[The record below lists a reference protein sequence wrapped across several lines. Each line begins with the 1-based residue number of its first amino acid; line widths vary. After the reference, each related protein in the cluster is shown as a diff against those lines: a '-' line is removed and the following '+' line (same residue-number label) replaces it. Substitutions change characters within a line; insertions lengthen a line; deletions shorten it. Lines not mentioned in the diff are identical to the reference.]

1 MALFRYRTLQ
11 PSGSVAEGEI
21 EASDQQTAVARL
33 QAGGSYPI
41 AVEPADNT
49 VRDSTPTLTG
59 AKLSSPELA
68 LLTRELAI
76 LLGAGLALDRALAV
90 LRGLK
95 GSPRVAAVAAEL
107 ERALLAG
114 DSLSA
119 ACARH
124 RAFPRSYAPMVA
136 AGEARGDLAEA
147 LARIAAMLERAH
159 AVQQSIVSSLVYPA
173 SVMAVALLSALLLLG
188 FVVPRFEALLRD
200 LNRELPRG
208 TQVLIAL
215 SGFISSWGPWL
226 LLLLVAGAIAF
237 VIRLRDPGFRRTVD
251 ARLLRLP
258 LIGPL
263 ILKIEAERFARLFGS
278 LIEGGV
284 EIPKALA
291 IAAAAASNRATAAGL
306 MGAEARVLRGD
317 TISTALA
324 ASDALPELLV
334 ELVRVGD
341 ATNRLPEVLVRAAD
355 ILKQEIDATLTRTI
369 ALLTPASTIL
379 LGLLVGAL
387 MLGVFNAILEVYD
400 VGV

>member
-11 PSGSVAEGEI
+11 PSGSVVEGEL
-21 EASDQQTAVARL
+21 EAADQQAAVARL

-41 AVEPADNT
+41 EVALADGT
-49 VRDSTPTLTG
+49 ARDGTPSLTG
-59 AKLSSPELA
+59 AKLSSQDLA

-76 LLGAGLALDRALAV
+76 LLGAGLPLDRALAV

-114 DSLSA
+114 ESLSN

-124 RAFPRSYAPMVA
+124 RAFPRSYAPMIA
-136 AGEARGDLAEA
+136 AGEARGDLAGA
-147 LARIAAMLERAH
+147 LGRIAAMLERAH
-159 AVQQSIVSSLVYPA
+159 AVAQSITSSLVYPA

-200 LNRELPRG
+200 LNRELPPA

-215 SGFISSWGPWL
+215 SSFISTFGPWL
-226 LLLLVAGAIAF
+226 LLLLVGAGVAVA
-237 VIRLRDPGFRRTVD
+237 VRLRDPAFRRTVD
-251 ARLLRLP
+251 AKLLRVP

-263 ILKIEAERFARLFGS
+263 IMKIEAERFARLFGS

-284 EIPKALA
+284 EIPRALA
-291 IAAAAASNRATAAGL
+291 IAGAAASNRATAAAL
-306 MGAEARVLRGD
+306 VAAELRVLRGD

-341 ATNRLPEVLVRAAD
+341 ATNRLPEVLARAAD

-369 ALLTPASTIL
+369 ALLTPASTIV